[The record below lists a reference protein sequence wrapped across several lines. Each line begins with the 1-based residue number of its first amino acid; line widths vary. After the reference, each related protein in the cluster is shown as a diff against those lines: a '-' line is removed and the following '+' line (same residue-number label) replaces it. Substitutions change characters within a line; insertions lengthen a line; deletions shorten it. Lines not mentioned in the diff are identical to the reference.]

1 MAQSWLRDQT
11 NQEATMPLAL
21 MTGGGSAI
29 GEGIARCLTARGWT
43 VAVTDID
50 IERARQSATAA
61 GGPQALPMRLD
72 ATNETEVRAMAG
84 QLAAAHGTVD
94 ALVNVAG
101 GMRGL
106 GIPKTDFVDM
116 TPTLWKRILEVNLQS
131 VLLCTHA
138 VLPAMIAARRG
149 AIVSIAASRGL
160 RGGAQASI
168 YSAAKAA
175 IIVFSQAL
183 AQEVGPHG
191 IRVNTIAPGNAQA
204 HWKASEPG
212 RGPLG
217 RATSGDDIGKAVAF
231 LLSEDA
237 AHITGSCLDVSGGTA
252 LH

>member
-1 MAQSWLRDQT
+1 
-11 NQEATMPLAL
+11 MPLAL
-21 MTGGGSAI
+21 LTGGGSAI
-29 GEGIARCLTARGWT
+29 GEGIARCLAGRGWT
-43 VAVTDID
+43 VAVTDINLD
-50 IERARQSATAA
+50 LARQSAAAA
-61 GGPQALPMRLD
+61 GAPQALQLD
-72 ATNETEVRAMAG
+72 ATDGAQVRQTVQ
-84 QLAAAHGTVD
+84 QLIAAHGHID

-106 GIPKTDFVDM
+106 GIPKTNFADM
-116 TPTLWKRILEVNLQS
+116 TPALWTRILDVNLQS
-131 VLLCTHA
+131 VLHCCHA

-175 IIVFSQAL
+175 IIVFSQSL
-183 AQEVGPHG
+183 AQEVGPLG

-204 HWKASEPG
+204 RWKTSGASDS
-212 RGPLG
+212 PLG
-217 RATSGDDIGKAVAF
+217 RPTSAEDVGKAVAF

-237 AHITGSCLDVSGGTA
+237 SHITGSCLDVSGGTT